1 MQFFAERWESTT
13 FHFHQMQ
20 RTLASKF
27 KTDKETKQNKTENKK
42 KKANQKPNINTQD
55 MWRELF
61 TPSTH
66 NRKCPFCPLRPYM
79 YNPPQ
84 GVSITVLRL
93 HRWGST
99 ESRGNWNLI
108 RCDLESMFLILPCL
122 LVSLTLISWWRQLLS
137 VLRLKTSQRESL
149 FSWHSRLKLND
160 SLRDPTEINT
170 ITDSGNRRLSPRSFL
185 RPLSD
190 SLRV

>member
-1 MQFFAERWESTT
+1 
-13 FHFHQMQ
+13 MQ
-20 RTLASKF
+20 RTLASKS
-27 KTDKETKQNKTENKK
+27 KTDKETKQNKTRK

-108 RCDLESMFLILPCL
+108 RCGPGVHVLNTTLPFSQFDSNQLVKAAAECL
-122 LVSLTLISWWRQLLS
+122 KVENFSKRIS
-137 VLRLKTSQRESL
+137 
-149 FSWHSRLKLND
+149 
-160 SLRDPTEINT
+160 I
-170 ITDSGNRRLSPRSFL
+170 
-185 RPLSD
+185 
-190 SLRV
+190 

>member
-20 RTLASKF
+20 RTLASKS
-27 KTDKETKQNKTENKK
+27 KTDKETKQNKTRKK
-42 KKANQKPNINTQD
+42 KQTKNPILILRTCG
-55 MWRELF
+55 ELF

-66 NRKCPFCPLRPYM
+66 NRKRPFCPLRPYM
-79 YNPPQ
+79 YNSPQ

-108 RCDLESMFLILPCL
+108 RCDLGSMFLILPCL
-122 LVSLTLISWWRQLLS
+122 LVSLTLISLWRQLLS

-160 SLRDPTEINT
+160 SLREPTVINT